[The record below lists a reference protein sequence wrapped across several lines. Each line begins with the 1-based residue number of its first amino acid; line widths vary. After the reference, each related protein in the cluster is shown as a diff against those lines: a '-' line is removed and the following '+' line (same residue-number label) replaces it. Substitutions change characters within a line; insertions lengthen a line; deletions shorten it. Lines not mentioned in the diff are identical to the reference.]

1 MTSAEV
7 NMDGYKLIRLDRLH
21 KRGGGVCAY
30 IRKDFKT
37 VVLKDLSYI
46 SERNFHQL
54 WISVQCKKT
63 KSVVIC
69 VTYRPDDSPL
79 SSFDNVLKPSYIQ
92 ALTLNKPIVI
102 LGDLNCDV
110 LKQNCPESKAL
121 INFAKEMN
129 LSQLI
134 KSPTRIT
141 NTTQSLLDVVLV
153 SSNSLVRRSGVL
165 NTTISDHLPV
175 YVEFKLKSRKH
186 PPHYITVR
194 SYKNYSPSLFITD
207 LARSSHD
214 SLLSIFNDGDVN
226 TMLDTFNQ
234 TIQSTLDSHA
244 PIKTVKVRSHP
255 CPFVSQDIKDLM
267 KTRDQL
273 HRRYLQTRDDL
284 DWSNFKD
291 ARKAV
296 KRMLKDSERNYY
308 LDEVQRHKNNPGSL
322 WKIIDQAIP
331 SKSKEKHTYTKDPK
345 TVADEFNQFFSSVGK
360 NTADASIRLAEEN
373 NITVEETPLETVYMP
388 SQDLFSFRTVTSE
401 EVRRVI
407 ASLPLNKS
415 PGPDKINSRILKD
428 CLPVILGP
436 LTHIINCSITSHTFP
451 TAWKEAEVIPIVK
464 DGDHEVASNNRPIS
478 LLAIASKVCEKIVL
492 EQFSS
497 YLISKN
503 LLSPHQSG
511 NKKLHS
517 TETLNIFSTDT
528 MLEAM
533 DKKEL
538 TALVLLDLSKAFDSI
553 NHHRLLH
560 KLANVGASPAT
571 VQWFKSYLSDRFQ
584 STRINS
590 TLSDPLPITHGVPQG
605 ATLSPLLF
613 CIYLNDLLSV
623 SRDSNLESYVDD
635 SKVLLSFPLRQIDAA
650 IINLEQD
657 LHRVASWCCENHLL
671 INPGK
676 TKYMMIGTRQ
686 LMSKLPTDTS
696 VSFLGKSLKPVD
708 SAKDLGV
715 TLDRHLNYDKHV
727 SLLVSSCMN
736 KLCQINRAKNSFDTK
751 TLSEVISSLIISKMV
766 YCSSVWSN
774 TSASNVKKVQSIQN
788 FACKIITKS
797 RKYDHVT
804 PLLRELNW
812 LPVDKLLYFRDA
824 SLTYKCV
831 NNLAPDYLCNKL
843 IKRSSIHDRR
853 TRTHD
858 SLQIPLFKTAAG
870 QRSFTYRA
878 VHIWNNLDKNLKDCS
893 SLKIFKVALKK
904 YLLAK
909 DNI

>member
-1 MTSAEV
+1 
-7 NMDGYKLIRLDRLH
+7 
-21 KRGGGVCAY
+21 
-30 IRKDFKT
+30 
-37 VVLKDLSYI
+37 
-46 SERNFHQL
+46 
-54 WISVQCKKT
+54 
-63 KSVVIC
+63 
-69 VTYRPDDSPL
+69 
-79 SSFDNVLKPSYIQ
+79 
-92 ALTLNKPIVI
+92 
-102 LGDLNCDV
+102 
-110 LKQNCPESKAL
+110 
-121 INFAKEMN
+121 
-129 LSQLI
+129 
-134 KSPTRIT
+134 
-141 NTTQSLLDVVLV
+141 
-153 SSNSLVRRSGVL
+153 
-165 NTTISDHLPV
+165 
-175 YVEFKLKSRKH
+175 
-186 PPHYITVR
+186 
-194 SYKNYSPSLFITD
+194 
-207 LARSSHD
+207 
-214 SLLSIFNDGDVN
+214 
-226 TMLDTFNQ
+226 MLDTFNQ

-244 PIKTVKVRSHP
+244 PIKTVKVRSRP
-255 CPFVSQDIKDLM
+255 CPFVTQDIKDLM

-322 WKIIDQAIP
+322 WKIINQAIP
-331 SKSKEKHTYTKDPK
+331 SKSKEKHAYTKDPK

-360 NTADASIRLAEEN
+360 NAADASIRLAEEN

-407 ASLPLNKS
+407 ASLPLNKA

-436 LTHIINCSITSHTFP
+436 LTHIINCSITSRTFP

-478 LLAIASKVCEKIVL
+478 LLAIASK
-492 EQFSS
+492 
-497 YLISKN
+497 
-503 LLSPHQSG
+503 
-511 NKKLHS
+511 
-517 TETLNIFSTDT
+517 
-528 MLEAM
+528 
-533 DKKEL
+533 
-538 TALVLLDLSKAFDSI
+538 
-553 NHHRLLH
+553 
-560 KLANVGASPAT
+560 
-571 VQWFKSYLSDRFQ
+571 

-590 TLSDPLPITHGVPQG
+590 ALSDPLPITHGVPQG

-613 CIYLNDLLSV
+613 CIYLNDLPSV
-623 SRDSNLESYVDD
+623 SRDSSLESYVDD
-635 SKVLLSFPLRQIDAA
+635 SKVLLSFPLRQIDEA
-650 IINLEQD
+650 IANLEQD

-686 LMSKLPTDTS
+686 MMSKLPTDTS
-696 VSFLGKSLKPVD
+696 ISFLGKSLKPVD
-708 SAKDLGV
+708 SAKDLGI

-751 TLSEVISSLIISKMV
+751 TLSEVISSLVISKMV

-788 FACKIITKS
+788 IACKIVTKS
-797 RKYDHVT
+797 RKFDHVT

-878 VHIWNNLDKNLKDCS
+878 AHIWNNLDKNLKDCS
-893 SLKIFKVALKK
+893 SLKTFKVALKK
-904 YLLAK
+904 HLLAK